1 MQQKTNGEQSV
12 WTVGNEIRK
21 MKGFRMEMNQNLL
34 EYRQVDIQY
43 GDRKVVQAFSLQ
55 MKPGEILGI
64 VGESGSGKSTVIR
77 AAMGLLGDGGK
88 VSGGEILYQGT
99 EMTRISGEQLRQL
112 RGPEMGMIF
121 QNAGASLCPIRT
133 IEEQLYEAVL
143 QHEDVSKEE
152 IRDRALRLF
161 EQLRFTNG
169 EQILKSYPF
178 EFSGGMNQRVGI
190 VLAMVLHPRL
200 LLADEP
206 TSALDVTVQ
215 AQVIKEMMKLRE
227 LYGTGIVIVT
237 HNISVVNYMADN
249 IAVMHQGKL
258 VEYGTKEQVL
268 KHPQE
273 AYTKKLIGSVLRLKR

>member
-43 GDRKVVQAFSLQ
+43 GDRKVVQDFSLQ

-169 EQILKSYPF
+169 EQIFKSYPF

>member
-43 GDRKVVQAFSLQ
+43 GDRKVVQDFSLQ

-161 EQLRFTNG
+161 EQLAFYKR
-169 EQILKSYPF
+169 
-178 EFSGGMNQRVGI
+178 
-190 VLAMVLHPRL
+190 
-200 LLADEP
+200 
-206 TSALDVTVQ
+206 
-215 AQVIKEMMKLRE
+215 
-227 LYGTGIVIVT
+227 GT
-237 HNISVVNYMADN
+237 DF
-249 IAVMHQGKL
+249 
-258 VEYGTKEQVL
+258 
-268 KHPQE
+268 
-273 AYTKKLIGSVLRLKR
+273 KKLSV